1 MCSSQKNL
9 RALIKDW
16 LYSDITDG
24 RTSSVVSYRIK
35 QDHVRNSQP
44 VWGHMQIDHV
54 TRSISW
60 PFVVSVSSWIY
71 SETKGRGGEE
81 SLIFLQHRPASPSYM
96 GDSFWLQLKT
106 GRLAAW
112 KQEREQETGRNRQ
125 KERRSWSWMS
135 ERCSCFIWNLL
146 HIFPTSL
153 NSSPNCKLRA
163 AAASVTVSLTHTV
176 APECTTGSPRCLI
189 FPTSTWTTSTDSF
202 NINWSV
208 CKPADSGCS

>member
-16 LYSDITDG
+16 LYRDITDG
-24 RTSSVVSYRIK
+24 RTLSVVSYRIK

-60 PFVVSVSSWIY
+60 PFESDQINCCCQCEQLNILRDKRTRWRGEFNIPAASSGLSVLH
-71 SETKGRGGEE
+71 GRQ
-81 SLIFLQHRPASPSYM
+81 FLASAE
-96 GDSFWLQLKT
+96 KT

-135 ERCSCFIWNLL
+135 ERCSCFL
-146 HIFPTSL
+146 FGT
-153 NSSPNCKLRA
+153 C
-163 AAASVTVSLTHTV
+163 
-176 APECTTGSPRCLI
+176 CT
-189 FPTSTWTTSTDSF
+189 FF
-202 NINWSV
+202 
-208 CKPADSGCS
+208 

>member
-1 MCSSQKNL
+1 MYVTHSQFG
-9 RALIKDW
+9 A
-16 LYSDITDG
+16 TC
-24 RTSSVVSYRIK
+24 
-35 QDHVRNSQP
+35 
-44 VWGHMQIDHV
+44 
-54 TRSISW
+54 RSITWLDPSADRLKVIRLIV
-60 PFVVSVSSWIY
+60 VVSVSSWIY

-189 FPTSTWTTSTDSF
+189 FTTSTWTTSTDSF